1 MTIRPFSVDR
11 MRRHSARSTPDVVR
25 IEVSVKKV
33 SEMGET
39 GVHRLFRQWMD
50 KMRIK
55 HFGKRNRIEF
65 SQNYNIDHDT
75 YIFIGRVVED
85 PYARQIGVSSRFDAQ

>member
-1 MTIRPFSVDR
+1 MKLRPFNIDR
-11 MRRHSARSTPDVVR
+11 MRRYAARSTPDIFH
-25 IEVSVKKV
+25 IELSVKKV

-39 GVHRLFRQWMD
+39 GVHRLFGRWMD

-55 HFGKRNRIEF
+55 HLGKRNRIEF
-65 SQNYNIDHDT
+65 SQDYNIDHDT

-85 PYARQIGVSSRFDAQ
+85 PYARPIQKTRSRL